1 MKKTTKLIAV
11 LLILNSSIYQ
21 SKAQDTMK
29 KLNLTKEYPAY
40 YQAGLEPVTITLDA
54 INYLTIKG
62 QSAPEDQKF
71 IGAIEAIYPIAYG
84 IKAYYKAQ
92 EKDFVVPK
100 MECIWW
106 VADGNN
112 FEETP
117 KEEWFWKIIIRM
129 PEFVDTKTFMAT
141 KGAVSVKKKL
151 KRLNDV
157 NFEEI
162 NEGKCIQVLH
172 LGSYDDEAA
181 SIEKIFK
188 LMGENDFRLNGYHH
202 EIYISGPTKTAVEN
216 LKTIIRYPVIKN

>member
-21 SKAQDTMK
+21 SKAQNTMK

-40 YQAGLEPVTITLDA
+40 YQVGLDPVTITLDA
-54 INYLTIKG
+54 INYLTISG

-84 IKAYYKAQ
+84 IKGYYKAQ

-106 VADGNN
+106 VADGND
-112 FEETP
+112 FEKTP
-117 KEEWFWKIIIRM
+117 KGEWFWKIIIRM
-129 PEFVDTKTFMAT
+129 PEFVDIKTFNET
-141 KGAVSVKKKL
+141 KEAALAKKKL
-151 KRLNDV
+151 ERLNDV

-172 LGSYDDEAA
+172 LGSYDEEAA
-181 SIEKIFK
+181 SIGKIFN
-188 LMGENDFRLNGYHH
+188 LMAKNNLQINGYHH
-202 EIYISGPTKTAVEN
+202 EIYISDPTKTAVEN
-216 LKTIIRYPVIKN
+216 LKTIIRYPVK